1 MNMKQFNLLLAGF
14 LLLAVSCTS
23 QTKNYISFGNAQ
35 ELRDFLNRKTP
46 GYPLIS
52 AHRGGPM
59 KGFPENCIA
68 TFENATTYQPVVI
81 EFDVALSK
89 DSVLVVMH
97 DDQLDRT
104 SNGTGLIRAHTYA
117 ELQKLQLKDNFGTL
131 TAYKIPTLKEVL
143 SWGKGKVLFT
153 IDVKRGV
160 PFAKIIEEVRKT
172 KSESNSIIITYNDN
186 QAVEVHQLAP
196 DLMISVSAK
205 YSNDLE
211 RLKSKGLPYN
221 RMVAFV
227 GTGGFD
233 QKAFW
238 ALHQKG
244 ISCIMGTMGN
254 LDKRAMIRKNIKYYY
269 MYADSGADMI
279 STDNLVMAGKELDQ
293 YRKDKKITSVHIK
306 KIK

>member
-1 MNMKQFNLLLAGF
+1 MKQFNLLLAGF
-14 LLLAVSCTS
+14 LLLASSCTA
-23 QTKNYISFGNAQ
+23 QTKNYISFGSAQ

-68 TFENATTYQPVVI
+68 TFENATSYQPVVI
-81 EFDVALSK
+81 EFDVTLSK
-89 DSVLVVMH
+89 DSVLVIMH
-97 DDQLDRT
+97 DDKLDRT
-104 SNGTGLIRAHTYA
+104 SNGTGFIRDYTYA
-117 ELQKLQLKDNFGTL
+117 ELQKLHLKDNFGTL
-131 TAYKIPTLKEVL
+131 TSYKIPTLTEVL
-143 SWGKGKVLFT
+143 KWGKGKVLFT

-160 PFAKIIEEVRKT
+160 PFSKIIEQVRKT
-172 KSESNSIIITYNDN
+172 QSESNSIVITYNDN
-186 QAVEVHQLAP
+186 QAVEVHKLAP

-211 RLKSKGLPYN
+211 RLKSKGVPYD

-233 QKAFW
+233 QKGFW
-238 ALHQKG
+238 ALHQRG

-254 LDKRAMIRKNIKYYY
+254 LDRRAMTRKNIKYYY
-269 MYADSGADMI
+269 MYANSGADMI
-279 STDNLVMAGKELDQ
+279 STDNLIMAGKELNQ
-293 YRKDKKITSVHIK
+293 YRKDKKISSVHVK

>member
-1 MNMKQFNLLLAGF
+1 MKQFNLLLAGF

-35 ELRDFLNRKTP
+35 ELREFLNRKTP

-89 DSVLVVMH
+89 DSVLVIMH
-97 DDQLDRT
+97 DDKLDRT
-104 SNGTGLIRAHTYA
+104 SNGTGFIRDHTYA
-117 ELQKLQLKDNFGTL
+117 ELQKLQLKDNSGTL

-143 SWGKGKVLFT
+143 NWGKGKVLFT

-172 KSESNSIIITYNDN
+172 KSESNSIVITYNDN
-186 QAVEVHQLAP
+186 QAVEVHKLAP

-205 YSNDLE
+205 YTNDLE
-211 RLKSKGLPYN
+211 RLKSKGVPYD

-227 GTGGFD
+227 GTRGFD
-233 QKAFW
+233 QKDFW
-238 ALHQKG
+238 VLHQEG
-244 ISCIMGTMGN
+244 IPCIMGTMGN
-254 LDKRAMIRKNIKYYY
+254 LDKRSMARKNTKYYY
-269 MYADSGADMI
+269 MYANSGADMI
-279 STDNLVMAGKELDQ
+279 STDNLVMAGKELNQ
-293 YRKDKKITSVHIK
+293 YRKDKKISSVHIK
-306 KIK
+306 KVK

>member
-1 MNMKQFNLLLAGF
+1 M
-14 LLLAVSCTS
+14 
-23 QTKNYISFGNAQ
+23 
-35 ELRDFLNRKTP
+35 NRKTP

-89 DSVLVVMH
+89 DSVLVIMH
-97 DDQLDRT
+97 DDKLDRT
-104 SNGTGLIRAHTYA
+104 SNGTGFIRDHTYA
-117 ELQKLQLKDNFGTL
+117 ELQKLQLKDNSGTL

-143 SWGKGKVLFT
+143 NWGKGKVLFT

-172 KSESNSIIITYNDN
+172 KSESNSIVITYNDN
-186 QAVEVHQLAP
+186 QAVEVHKLAP

-205 YSNDLE
+205 DTNDLE
-211 RLKSKGLPYN
+211 RLKSKGVPYD

-227 GTGGFD
+227 GTRGFD
-233 QKAFW
+233 QKDFW
-238 ALHQKG
+238 ALHQEG
-244 ISCIMGTMGN
+244 IPCIMGTMGN
-254 LDKRAMIRKNIKYYY
+254 LDKRSMARKNTKYYY
-269 MYADSGADMI
+269 MYANNGADMI
-279 STDNLVMAGKELDQ
+279 STDNLVMAGKELNQ
-293 YRKDKKITSVHIK
+293 YRKDKKISSVHIK
-306 KIK
+306 N

>member
-1 MNMKQFNLLLAGF
+1 MKQFNLLLAGF
-14 LLLAVSCTS
+14 LLLALTCTS
-23 QTKNYISFGNAQ
+23 QTKNYISFGTAQ
-35 ELRDFLNRKTP
+35 ELRNFLNRKTP

-81 EFDVALSK
+81 EFDVTLSK

-104 SNGTGLIRAHTYA
+104 SNGTGFIRDHSYA
-117 ELQKLQLKDNFGTL
+117 ELQKLRLKDNLGTL
-131 TAYKIPTLKEVL
+131 TSYKIPTLKEVL

-172 KSESNSIIITYNDN
+172 KSESNSIVITYNDN

-205 YSNDLE
+205 YSKDLE
-211 RLKSKGLPYN
+211 RLKSKGVPYN

-227 GTGGFD
+227 GTGGLD
-233 QKAFW
+233 QKDFW
-238 ALHQKG
+238 ALHQQG

-254 LDKRAMIRKNIKYYY
+254 LDRRAESRRNAKYYY
-269 MYADSGADMI
+269 GYANSGADMI

-293 YRKDKKITSVHIK
+293 YRKDKKITSVHVK